1 MGEKLFQFVKK
12 NLLVIAF
19 IVMGIASWI
28 ASSNQTP
35 ENQVETTFHNQ
46 PTPRSVDTYIPKG
59 LALITID
66 IANAEGLSS
75 LIGDQGGVVDL
86 YLATTEKQ
94 KGGLKVAEKVKLMRA
109 PLNPD
114 LFAVLIKASEGP
126 KLLSYQG
133 PFIAVVQNPNEKG
146 SLLPATVSAKSK
158 IRVDYQN

>member
-1 MGEKLFQFVKK
+1 MREKIVQLVKK

-19 IVMGIASWI
+19 VVMGAVSWI
-28 ASSNQTP
+28 TSANQSH
-35 ENQVETTFHNQ
+35 EIAVEPSYKNQ

-59 LALITID
+59 LALITIE

-109 PLNPD
+109 PLNPE

-133 PFIAVVQNPNEKG
+133 PFIAVVQNPDEKG
-146 SLLPATVSAKSK
+146 SLLPTTAAKSK
-158 IRVDYQN
+158 VRVDYQN